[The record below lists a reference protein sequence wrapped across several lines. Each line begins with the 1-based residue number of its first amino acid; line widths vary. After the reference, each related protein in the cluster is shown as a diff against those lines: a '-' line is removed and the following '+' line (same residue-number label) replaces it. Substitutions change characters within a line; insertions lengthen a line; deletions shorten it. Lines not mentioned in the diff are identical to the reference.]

1 MGKKFSKLSQ
11 SSSND
16 NENELERSNVPKP
29 FKYVDGKRYHNVT
42 SLRYHLPNDGDE
54 FDRLQ
59 MQHYLSRYIWQSN
72 FSAPVHELLRNGGE
86 DIRVLDVGCGPGTW
100 ILEMSSDYPQT
111 GMFHGID
118 IAPIFPDTIKPFNAT
133 FSIQNALEGLNFPD
147 NHFDYVYMR
156 FLTAAFSTEQWETI
170 VIPELVRVTKNGGY
184 IEIME
189 WDVKIYGQGPIAKRL
204 MDSFL
209 SDLRSRGINDYI
221 VEVIPEF
228 MEKINQLT
236 NIEHETCVNPQG
248 LYGGQLGKLALDNGI
263 SIFRTYKPKFSKE
276 YNMTSDEYDKLI
288 EDFIKEMDIYKPHN
302 ITHRFWAKK
311 I

>member
-1 MGKKFSKLSQ
+1 MYACM
-11 SSSND
+11 
-16 NENELERSNVPKP
+16 
-29 FKYVDGKRYHNVT
+29 YVYMRKIN
-42 SLRYHLPNDGDE
+42 
-54 FDRLQ
+54 
-59 MQHYLSRYIWQSN
+59 YILFLYFN
-72 FSAPVHELLRNGGE
+72 
-86 DIRVLDVGCGPGTW
+86 LDSCGPGTW

-204 MDSFL
+204 MDSCNYQ
-209 SDLRSRGINDYI
+209 S
-221 VEVIPEF
+221 
-228 MEKINQLT
+228 
-236 NIEHETCVNPQG
+236 
-248 LYGGQLGKLALDNGI
+248 
-263 SIFRTYKPKFSKE
+263 
-276 YNMTSDEYDKLI
+276 
-288 EDFIKEMDIYKPHN
+288 FIYLFI
-302 ITHRFWAKK
+302 
-311 I
+311 